1 MIVLGAKI
9 ALYILIASIFLILIR
24 LYKGPSIPDRVIAL
38 DLLAFVALGI
48 ILLVM
53 IISGQKE
60 YLDIVIVISLVIFIA
75 TVAIAKFLTKGG
87 HND

>member
-53 IISGQKE
+53 IITGQKE

-87 HND
+87 SS

>member
-9 ALYILIASIFLILIR
+9 ASYILIASFFLIMVR
-24 LYKGPSIPDRVIAL
+24 LLKGPSLPDRVISL

-48 ILLVM
+48 ILLNM
-53 IISGQKE
+53 IITGEEE

-75 TVAIAKFLTKGG
+75 TVAIAKYLTKGG
-87 HND
+87 NND

>member
-1 MIVLGAKI
+1 MIILGAKI
-9 ALYILIASIFLILIR
+9 ALYILIASIFIILIR

-48 ILLVM
+48 VLLVM
-53 IISGQKE
+53 IITGQKE

-87 HND
+87 HHD

>member
-9 ALYILIASIFLILIR
+9 ALFLLIASFFLIMVR
-24 LYKGPSIPDRVIAL
+24 LLKGPSLPDRVISL

-48 ILLVM
+48 ILLNM
-53 IISGQKE
+53 IITGEEE

-75 TVAIAKFLTKGG
+75 TVAIAKYLTKGG
-87 HND
+87 NND

>member
-9 ALYILIASIFLILIR
+9 ALYILIASIFLILVR
-24 LYKGPSIPDRVIAL
+24 LSKGPSIPDRVIAL
-38 DLLAFVALGI
+38 DLLAFIALGI

-53 IISGQKE
+53 IITGQKE

-87 HND
+87 QHD

>member
-9 ALYILIASIFLILIR
+9 ALYILIASIFIILIR

-48 ILLVM
+48 TLLVM
-53 IISGQKE
+53 IITGEKE

-87 HND
+87 HYD

>member
-1 MIVLGAKI
+1 MIILGAKI

-53 IISGQKE
+53 IITGEKE

-87 HND
+87 QHD

>member
-9 ALYILIASIFLILIR
+9 AMYILIASFFLIMVR
-24 LYKGPSIPDRVIAL
+24 LLKGPSLPDRVISL

-48 ILLVM
+48 ILLNM
-53 IISGQKE
+53 IITGKEE

-75 TVAIAKFLTKGG
+75 TVAIAKYLTKGG
-87 HND
+87 NL

>member
-9 ALYILIASIFLILIR
+9 ALYILIASLFLVLIR
-24 LYKGPSIPDRVIAL
+24 LLKGPSLPDRVIAL
-38 DLLAFVALGI
+38 DLIAFIALGI
-48 ILLVM
+48 ILLIM
-53 IISGQKE
+53 IITGQKE

-87 HND
+87 

>member
-1 MIVLGAKI
+1 MVILGAKI
-9 ALYILIASIFLILIR
+9 ALYILIISIFIILIR

-48 ILLVM
+48 VLLVM
-53 IISGQKE
+53 IITGEKE

-87 HND
+87 RHD